1 MSCASGGCGIGAGG
15 GASGGCG
22 SGAASGPIE
31 IVGVRLP
38 PTVRTNHY
46 QSGTLRL
53 DLDEH
58 CIVDTERG
66 PAYGI
71 VTQATSASPAYARL
85 GQALRLVLRRA
96 NFEDRERYSQAA
108 AREREAF
115 DHCRKRIE
123 ELRLPM
129 KLVNAQF
136 SLEDEKGIFF
146 FTAEGRVDFRSL
158 VRDVASHFRVRV
170 EMRQIGVRDA
180 AKMLGGYGDC
190 GRPLCCSTW
199 LKHFDPITIQ
209 MAKAQNLSLNPARI
223 SGMCGRLK
231 CCLRYEYVPGEK
243 VKKKKGG
250 APPGER
256 PAGTPEPGLAA
267 PELPADHSS
276 PTTSA

>member
-1 MSCASGGCGIGAGG
+1 MSCASGGCGIGAGAG
-15 GASGGCG
+15 GSCG
-22 SGAASGPIE
+22 SGASGAVE

-38 PTVRTNHY
+38 PTVRTYHF

-71 VTQATSASPAYARL
+71 VTQATGASPVYARL
-85 GQALRLVLRRA
+85 AQALRPVLRRA
-96 NFEDRERYSQAA
+96 TFEDRERYSQAA

-129 KLVNAQF
+129 KLVNAHF
-136 SLEDEKGIFF
+136 ALEDEKGVFF

-243 VKKKKGG
+243 GKKRKGG
-250 APPGER
+250 ASPGER
-256 PAGTPEPGLAA
+256 PAGSPEPGPGA
-267 PELPADHSS
+267 PEAPPGHSS